1 MPKLYSLSW
10 LLRGFAVTSAPERTR
25 ERAVARHPARTRRED
40 ASSRL
45 VGEVVDVFRKLR
57 GARPRVHCL
66 TNSVAQPFTANLL
79 LAAGAIP
86 SMSASPE
93 EIESFVARAGALL
106 VNLGTLDAERR
117 AALPLALRAA
127 AKAGVPVVLDPVFVD
142 ASPHRL
148 ALAREIMERA
158 PAVLRMNAGEFQALA
173 GRSPTLA
180 HVREFAKA
188 KRCIVALTGASD
200 IVSDAD
206 TMIRVRNG
214 HGLMAQVTGMG
225 CASGALIA
233 ALLALCANPMLA
245 AVSGLAAIGVAGEIA
260 AETARG
266 PGSFAAGI
274 LDALHA
280 LDGKVLE
287 ARARLEAGDP

>member
-117 AALPLALRAA
+117 AALPLALERPRRRAC
-127 AKAGVPVVLDPVFVD
+127 PSCSIRSSSMP
-142 ASPHRL
+142 PRL
-148 ALAREIMERA
+148 ALRSRARSWTRA
-158 PAVLRMNAGEFQALA
+158 PAVLRLNAGEFEALA
-173 GRSPTLA
+173 GRSPTPA

-200 IVSDAD
+200 IVSD
-206 TMIRVRNG
+206 G
-214 HGLMAQVTGMG
+214 
-225 CASGALIA
+225 
-233 ALLALCANPMLA
+233 
-245 AVSGLAAIGVAGEIA
+245 
-260 AETARG
+260 
-266 PGSFAAGI
+266 
-274 LDALHA
+274 
-280 LDGKVLE
+280 
-287 ARARLEAGDP
+287 RAP